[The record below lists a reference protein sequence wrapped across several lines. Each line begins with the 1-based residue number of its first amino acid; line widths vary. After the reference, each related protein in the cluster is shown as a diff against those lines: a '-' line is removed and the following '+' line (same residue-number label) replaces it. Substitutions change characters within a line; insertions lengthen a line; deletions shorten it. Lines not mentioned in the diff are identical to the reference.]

1 MKILFAS
8 TLALSLGAISCSN
21 SVQFDGESQ
30 KVIDLLTKENQYRIN
45 NENPQEFSEVKL
57 VRELTA
63 SDSLNILLS
72 SKLVDEIVESHSRM
86 ADNIQY
92 QIQKSADPSYVDN
105 SNTTVD
111 ERIDEINL
119 FADAALG
126 KFDDKFTY
134 VSFYKSL
141 YRLKSMPKDQVVCKI
156 YAITHKRQSDT
167 KWTTDYWFFN
177 PSIDGSAYRMI
188 QLEDTKQLPKAKITL
203 EQIQFDY
210 VINEQN
216 FMSSGV
222 D

>member
-1 MKILFAS
+1 M
-8 TLALSLGAISCSN
+8 LSLGAIGCST
-21 SVQFDGESQ
+21 SVQFDGEGQ

-45 NENPQEFSEVKL
+45 NEDPQEFSEVKL

-63 SDSLNILLS
+63 SDSLNILLN
-72 SKLVDEIVESHSRM
+72 SKVADEIIESHSRM

-92 QIQKSADPSYVDN
+92 QIQKSSDPSYADN
-105 SNTTVD
+105 SNTTVE

-126 KFDDKFTY
+126 KFDDKFTF
-134 VSFYKSL
+134 VSFYKAI
-141 YRLKSMPKDQVVCKI
+141 YRLKSMPQDQVVCKM

-167 KWTTDYWFFN
+167 KWITDYWFFN

-188 QLEDTKQLPKAKITL
+188 QLEDTKQLPKAKTTL
-203 EQIQFDY
+203 KQIQFDY
-210 VINEQN
+210 VIDERN

-222 D
+222 E